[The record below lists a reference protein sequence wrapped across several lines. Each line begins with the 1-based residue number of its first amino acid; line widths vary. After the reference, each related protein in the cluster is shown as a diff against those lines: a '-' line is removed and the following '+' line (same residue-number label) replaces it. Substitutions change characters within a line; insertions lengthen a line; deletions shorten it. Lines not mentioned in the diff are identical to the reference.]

1 MDSTLFNE
9 LTKDIGFL
17 DYFLP
22 LLKGVLLEA
31 ELHRLKMIREHLI
44 DVIKEAEE

>member
-1 MDSTLFNE
+1 MNILKLKEDVKY
-9 LTKDIGFL
+9 LT
-17 DYFLP
+17 YFLP
-22 LLKGVLLEA
+22 LLKGVLLEV